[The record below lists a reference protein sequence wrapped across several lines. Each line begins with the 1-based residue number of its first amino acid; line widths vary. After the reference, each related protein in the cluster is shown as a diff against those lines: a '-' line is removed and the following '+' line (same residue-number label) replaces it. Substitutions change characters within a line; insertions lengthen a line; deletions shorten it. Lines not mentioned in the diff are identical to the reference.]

1 MLFSTH
7 DEVEHLALM
16 ERTLGSLPPG
26 LVRRASARKMD
37 KNFRHGTLRWPDR
50 AYDRASEAHV
60 RAQPRLKDAL
70 RGEPHIAPMRWV
82 PQLADFYDLLWRLLE
97 YEPQDRLSAVD
108 ALKHPFVAAAAA
120 MAAAPVTRTLNPTPI
135 PTPTPT
141 PTLTNPNLTRA
152 PNQNLTNPN
161 PNPNPTPKPKP
172 KPNPAPNPDPDPNP
186 ALAPAP
192 ALTLSGTGGGAPPS
206 GVLRLPQRRQATACA
221 PRLGH

>member
-1 MLFSTH
+1 
-7 DEVEHLALM
+7 M
-16 ERTLGSLPPG
+16 ERTLSNLPP
-26 LVRRASARKMD
+26 ASCAR
-37 KNFRHGTLRWPDR
+37 LRPQDGQELPPRDPARPDR
-50 AYDRASEAHV
+50 AYDRASRRV

-70 RGEPHIAPMRWV
+70 RGEPHIAPMRWSSSLPTSTTCSGV
-82 PQLADFYDLLWRLLE
+82 SSSTSRRTGQRSRRPQ
-97 YEPQDRLSAVD
+97 
-108 ALKHPFVAAAAA
+108 
-120 MAAAPVTRTLNPTPI
+120 APVCSGCRGYGCPAGNPNLNPT

-141 PTLTNPNLTRA
+141 PTLIRQP
-152 PNQNLTNPN
+152 NPN

-172 KPNPAPNPDPDPNP
+172 KPNPDPDADPDPDP